1 MSQTPIAGTALG
13 LTRQNLL
20 DLLFSDEEG
29 KDLGGF
35 QSTPQKQYDKQY
47 AKPYAQPY
55 TPSVPLTA
63 SFTSKG
69 RGNVLGYQQGSSP
82 SVEISG
88 PIEQVIPLVPG
99 ATGGLGGPKPLPGA
113 RGTETAPKKEEE
125 FLDTYIE
132 DVKEKETPKASKE
145 LVYSDPGDK
154 GAFGMKDY
162 QELFEQGASVAE
174 MRKIAEASPYG
185 VGTEAAKL
193 LDLDPYTETKPWI
206 QPGGQP
212 SYTFTDPG
220 SKDVFGMKDYYEL
233 LKQDIP
239 KMEMERVARSMSGGI
254 GPEAAKAL
262 GLKQYSYVPSS

>member
-1 MSQTPIAGTALG
+1 MSQTPIAGKALG

-20 DLLFSDEEG
+20 DLLFSDEEE
-29 KDLGGF
+29 KELGGF
-35 QSTPQKQYDKQY
+35 KSTPQKQY
-47 AKPYAQPY
+47 AKSYAQSY

-69 RGNVLGYQQGSSP
+69 KGSNVLGYGQGPSP
-82 SVEISG
+82 SVTISG

-113 RGTETAPKKEEE
+113 RNIETAPKKEEK

-132 DVKEKETPKASKE
+132 DVKKE

-174 MRKIAEASPYG
+174 MRKIAEKSPYG

-220 SKDVFGMKDYYEL
+220 SKNVFGMKDYYEL

-262 GLKQYSYVPSS
+262 GLEQYSYIPSS